1 MEPTSTTTAPQ
12 AQEPIVVPI
21 PMAPPSTPPT
31 QTEEGPVIV
40 EIVEKIPG
48 GYSWT
53 RHLLLVVLILLSVII
68 IASLIYLNGKS
79 IYQYGL

>member
-1 MEPTSTTTAPQ
+1 MEATSTTPQ
-12 AQEPIVVPI
+12 PEQPITTPIPVVP
-21 PMAPPSTPPT
+21 PATPPI
-31 QTEEGPVIV
+31 QPGEGPATA

-53 RHLLLVVLILLSVII
+53 RHLLLVVLILLSIII